1 MKRKIR
7 TYGGYFEAFME
18 TLKEKEQEKIQYGLL
33 LLKSQDRLPKKFV
46 KLVRDGIYEL
56 RTEYGGN
63 IYRVFF
69 IFDEG
74 EIVVLFNGFQKKTQK
89 TPQNEIEKAIKI
101 KEAYYADKQ
110 SQNRCVLD
118 AKFGKE
124 GTPERARAEEAA
136 YSFYSGQILQD
147 ARKEAK
153 MTQSELA
160 ERTQTTKSYI
170 SKIENGVITPSVGV
184 FYRII
189 AALGMRVEVVKPVY

>member
-1 MKRKIR
+1 MK
-7 TYGGYFEAFME
+7 

-46 KLVRDGIYEL
+46 KLVRDGVYEL

-69 IFDEG
+69 IFDDG

-110 SQNRCVLD
+110 SQNR
-118 AKFGKE
+118 
-124 GTPERARAEEAA
+124 
-136 YSFYSGQILQD
+136 
-147 ARKEAK
+147 
-153 MTQSELA
+153 
-160 ERTQTTKSYI
+160 
-170 SKIENGVITPSVGV
+170 
-184 FYRII
+184 
-189 AALGMRVEVVKPVY
+189 